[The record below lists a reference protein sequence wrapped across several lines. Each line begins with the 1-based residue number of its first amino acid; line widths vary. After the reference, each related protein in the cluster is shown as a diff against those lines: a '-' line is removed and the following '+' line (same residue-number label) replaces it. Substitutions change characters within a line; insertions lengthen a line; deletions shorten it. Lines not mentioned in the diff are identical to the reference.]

1 VSGGG
6 PPQGGWRIRRE
17 QSDGEDKMRLAVA
30 SQEKEERSCS
40 NTWTCGA
47 AAGSGKAAG
56 SGEEIISD
64 DWLSAVANQPGGT

>member
-1 VSGGG
+1 
-6 PPQGGWRIRRE
+6 
-17 QSDGEDKMRLAVA
+17 MRLAVA